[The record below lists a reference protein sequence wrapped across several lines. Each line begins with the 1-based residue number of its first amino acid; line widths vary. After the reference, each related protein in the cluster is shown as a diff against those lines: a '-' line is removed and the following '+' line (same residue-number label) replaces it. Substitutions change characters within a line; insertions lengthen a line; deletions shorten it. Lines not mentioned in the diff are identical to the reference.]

1 MLISNEWL
9 KEYVT
14 IDDSVSNL
22 AERITRTG
30 IEVDDLIDY
39 TKDIKNL
46 VVGFVKSK
54 DKHPDADKLNVCQ
67 VDIGEDEPV
76 QIVCGAPN
84 VDAGQ
89 YVIVAKVGG
98 RLPGGIKIKRAKL
111 RGERSEG
118 MICSLQEIGISS
130 NYIPKSFE
138 SGIYVFSE
146 SQVPG
151 TDALQAL
158 YLDDQVMEFDLTP
171 NRADALSMI
180 GTAYE
185 VAALYNTKMTKPDTT
200 SNELELSANDELT
213 VTIENEDKVPYYS
226 ARVVHD
232 VTIEPSPI
240 WMQARLIKAGIR
252 PINNVVDISNYVL
265 LEYGQP
271 LHMFDQDAI
280 GSQQIVV
287 RQANEGEKMT
297 TLDDTERELLTSD
310 IVITNGQTPIALAGV
325 MGGDFSEVKEQ
336 TSNIV
341 IEGAI
346 FDPVSIRH
354 TSRRLNLRSE
364 SSSRFEKG
372 IATEFVDEAVDRAC
386 YLLQTYANGKV
397 LKDRVSSGEL
407 GAFITPI
414 DITADKI
421 NRTIGFDLSQNDIV
435 TIFNQLGF
443 DTEIND
449 DVITVLVPSRRK
461 DITIKEDLIEEV
473 ARIYG
478 YDDIPSTLPV
488 FDKVTSG
495 QLTDR
500 QYKTRMVK
508 EVLEGAGLDQAIT
521 YSLVSKEDATAFS
534 MQQRQTI
541 DLLMPMSE
549 AHASLRQ
556 SLLPHLIEA
565 ASYNVARKN
574 KDVKLFEIGNVFF
587 ANGEGE
593 LPDQVEYL
601 SGILTGDYVVN
612 QWQGK
617 KETVDFYL
625 AKGVVDRVSEKL
637 NLEFSYRRADIDGLH
652 PGRTAEILLENKVV
666 GFIGELHPT
675 LAADNDLK
683 RTYVFELNFDA
694 LMSVS
699 VGYINYQ
706 PIPRFPGMSRDIA
719 LEVDQNIPAADLL
732 STIHAHGGNI
742 LKDTLVFDVYQGEH
756 LEKGKKSIAIRLNY
770 LDTEETL
777 TDERVSKVQAEIEA
791 ALIEQGEVVEIG
803 RAHV

>member
-14 IDDSVSNL
+14 IDDSVSDL

-54 DKHPDADKLNVCQ
+54 EKHPDADKLNVCQ

-146 SQVPG
+146 AQVPG

-185 VAALYNTKMTKPDTT
+185 VAALYNTKMTKPETT

-521 YSLVSKEDATAFS
+521 YSLVSKEDATAFA

-694 LMSVS
+694 LMAVS

-791 ALIEQGEVVEIG
+791 ALIEQGAVI
-803 RAHV
+803 R

>member
-54 DKHPDADKLNVCQ
+54 EKHPDADKLNVCQ

-146 SQVPG
+146 AQVPG

-185 VAALYNTKMTKPDTT
+185 VAALYNTKMTKPETT
-200 SNELELSANDELT
+200 SNELDLSANDELT

-265 LEYGQP
+265 LEYCQP

-666 GFIGELHPT
+666 GFIGELHPI

-694 LMSVS
+694 LMAVS

-791 ALIEQGEVVEIG
+791 ALIEQGAVI
-803 RAHV
+803 R

>member
-54 DKHPDADKLNVCQ
+54 EKHPDADKLNVCQ

-185 VAALYNTKMTKPDTT
+185 VAALYNTKMTKPETT

-449 DVITVLVPSRRK
+449 DVITVQVPSRRK

-488 FDKVTSG
+488 FEKVTSG

-521 YSLVSKEDATAFS
+521 YSLVSKEDATAFA

-652 PGRTAEILLENKVV
+652 PGRTAEILLENKAV

-694 LMSVS
+694 LMAVS

-791 ALIEQGEVVEIG
+791 ALIEQGAVI
-803 RAHV
+803 R

>member
-54 DKHPDADKLNVCQ
+54 EKHPDADKLNVCQ

-185 VAALYNTKMTKPDTT
+185 VAALYNTKMTKPETT

-325 MGGDFSEVKEQ
+325 MGGDFSEVKEH

-346 FDPVSIRH
+346 FDSVSIRH

-449 DVITVLVPSRRK
+449 DVITVQVPSRRK

-488 FDKVTSG
+488 FEKVTSG

-521 YSLVSKEDATAFS
+521 YSLVSKEDATAFA
-534 MQQRQTI
+534 MRQRQTI

-625 AKGVVDRVSEKL
+625 AKGVVDRVAEKL

-694 LMSVS
+694 LMAVS

-719 LEVDQNIPAADLL
+719 LEVNQNIPAADLL

-791 ALIEQGEVVEIG
+791 ALIKQGAVI
-803 RAHV
+803 R

>member
-14 IDDSVSNL
+14 IDDSVSDL

-54 DKHPDADKLNVCQ
+54 EKHPDADKLNVCQ

-185 VAALYNTKMTKPDTT
+185 VAALYNTKMTKPETT

-443 DTEIND
+443 DAEIND

-694 LMSVS
+694 LMAVS

-791 ALIEQGEVVEIG
+791 ALIEQGAVI
-803 RAHV
+803 R

>member
-54 DKHPDADKLNVCQ
+54 EKHPDADKLNVCQ

-185 VAALYNTKMTKPDTT
+185 VAALYNTKMTKPETT

-325 MGGDFSEVKEQ
+325 MGGDFSEVKEH

-407 GAFITPI
+407 SAFITPI

-449 DVITVLVPSRRK
+449 DVITVQVPSRRK

-488 FDKVTSG
+488 FEKVTSG

-521 YSLVSKEDATAFS
+521 YSLVSKEDATAFA

-617 KETVDFYL
+617 KETADFYL

-694 LMSVS
+694 LMAVS

-719 LEVDQNIPAADLL
+719 LEVNQNIPAADLL

-791 ALIEQGEVVEIG
+791 ALIEQGAVI
-803 RAHV
+803 R

>member
-54 DKHPDADKLNVCQ
+54 EKDPDADKLNVCQ

-146 SQVPG
+146 AQVPG

-185 VAALYNTKMTKPDTT
+185 VAALYNTKMTKSETT
-200 SNELELSANDELT
+200 SNELDLSANDELT

-297 TLDDTERELLTSD
+297 TLDDIERELLTSD

-612 QWQGK
+612 QWQDK

-666 GFIGELHPT
+666 GFIGELHPI

-694 LMSVS
+694 LMAVS

-791 ALIEQGEVVEIG
+791 ALIEQGAVI
-803 RAHV
+803 R

>member
-14 IDDSVSNL
+14 IDDSVSDL

-54 DKHPDADKLNVCQ
+54 EKHPDADKLNVCQ

-146 SQVPG
+146 SRVPG

-185 VAALYNTKMTKPDTT
+185 VAALYNTKMTKPETT

-694 LMSVS
+694 LMAVS

-791 ALIEQGEVVEIG
+791 ALIEQGAVI
-803 RAHV
+803 R

>member
-54 DKHPDADKLNVCQ
+54 EKHPDADKLNVCQ

-130 NYIPKSFE
+130 NYVPKTFE

-146 SQVPG
+146 AQVPG

-185 VAALYNTKMTKPDTT
+185 VAALYNTKMTKPETT

-213 VTIENEDKVPYYS
+213 VTIENENKVPYYS

-265 LEYGQP
+265 LEHGQP

-372 IATEFVDEAVDRAC
+372 IVTEFVDEAVDRAC

-449 DVITVLVPSRRK
+449 DVITVQVPSRRK

-694 LMSVS
+694 LMAVS

-791 ALIEQGEVVEIG
+791 ALIEQGAVI
-803 RAHV
+803 R

>member
-54 DKHPDADKLNVCQ
+54 EKHPDADKLNVCQ

-185 VAALYNTKMTKPDTT
+185 VVALYNTKMTKPETT

-287 RQANEGEKMT
+287 RQANEDEKMT

-449 DVITVLVPSRRK
+449 DVITVQVPSRRK

-488 FDKVTSG
+488 FEKVTSG

-791 ALIEQGEVVEIG
+791 ALIEQGAVI
-803 RAHV
+803 R

>member
-54 DKHPDADKLNVCQ
+54 EKHPDADKLNVCQ

-118 MICSLQEIGISS
+118 VICSLQEIGISS

-791 ALIEQGEVVEIG
+791 ALIEQGAVI
-803 RAHV
+803 R

>member
-54 DKHPDADKLNVCQ
+54 EKHPDADKLNVCQ

-138 SGIYVFSE
+138 LGIFVFSE

-185 VAALYNTKMTKPDTT
+185 VAALYNTKMTKPETT

-240 WMQARLIKAGIR
+240 WMQVRLIKAGIR

-325 MGGDFSEVKEQ
+325 MGGDFSEVKEH

-449 DVITVLVPSRRK
+449 DVITVQVPSRRK

-488 FDKVTSG
+488 FEKVTSG

-521 YSLVSKEDATAFS
+521 YSLVSKEDATAFA

-652 PGRTAEILLENKVV
+652 PGRTAEILLENKVI

-694 LMSVS
+694 LMAVS

-791 ALIEQGEVVEIG
+791 ALIEQGAVI
-803 RAHV
+803 R

>member
-54 DKHPDADKLNVCQ
+54 EKHPDADKLNVCQ

-130 NYIPKSFE
+130 NYVPKTFE

-146 SQVPG
+146 AQVPG

-449 DVITVLVPSRRK
+449 DVITVQVPSRRK

-488 FDKVTSG
+488 FEKVTSG
-495 QLTDR
+495 QLTGR

-791 ALIEQGEVVEIG
+791 ALIEQGAVI
-803 RAHV
+803 R

>member
-14 IDDSVSNL
+14 IDDSVSDL

-54 DKHPDADKLNVCQ
+54 EKHPDADKLNVCQ

-185 VAALYNTKMTKPDTT
+185 VAALYNTKMTKPETT

-449 DVITVLVPSRRK
+449 DVITVLVSSRRK

-694 LMSVS
+694 LMAVS

-791 ALIEQGEVVEIG
+791 ALIEQGAVI
-803 RAHV
+803 R

>member
-54 DKHPDADKLNVCQ
+54 EKHPDADKLNVCQ

-98 RLPGGIKIKRAKL
+98 KLPGGIKIKRAKL

-185 VAALYNTKMTKPDTT
+185 VAALYNTKMTKPETT

-297 TLDDTERELLTSD
+297 TLDDTERELLMSD

-325 MGGDFSEVKEQ
+325 MGGDFSEVKEH

-346 FDPVSIRH
+346 FDSVSIRH

-449 DVITVLVPSRRK
+449 DVITEQVPSRRK

-488 FDKVTSG
+488 FEKVTSG

-521 YSLVSKEDATAFS
+521 YSLVSKEDATAFA

-791 ALIEQGEVVEIG
+791 ALIEQGAVI
-803 RAHV
+803 R

>member
-14 IDDSVSNL
+14 NDDSVSNL

-54 DKHPDADKLNVCQ
+54 EKHPDADKLNVCQ

-185 VAALYNTKMTKPDTT
+185 VAALYNTKMTKPETT

-325 MGGDFSEVKEQ
+325 MGGDFSEVKEH

-346 FDPVSIRH
+346 FDSVSIRH

-449 DVITVLVPSRRK
+449 DVITVQVPSRRK

-488 FDKVTSG
+488 FEKVTSG

-521 YSLVSKEDATAFS
+521 YSLVSKEDATAFA

-694 LMSVS
+694 LMAVS

-719 LEVDQNIPAADLL
+719 LEADQNIPAADLL

-791 ALIEQGEVVEIG
+791 ALIEQGAVI
-803 RAHV
+803 R

>member
-54 DKHPDADKLNVCQ
+54 EKHPDADKLNVCQ

-185 VAALYNTKMTKPDTT
+185 VAALYNTKMTKPETT

-325 MGGDFSEVKEQ
+325 MGGDFSEVKEH

-346 FDPVSIRH
+346 FDSVSIRH

-449 DVITVLVPSRRK
+449 DVITVQVPSRRK

-488 FDKVTSG
+488 FEKVTSG

-521 YSLVSKEDATAFS
+521 YSLVSKEDATAFA

-574 KDVKLFEIGNVFF
+574 KDVKLFEISNVFF

-625 AKGVVDRVSEKL
+625 AKGVVDRVAEKL

-694 LMSVS
+694 LMAVS

-719 LEVDQNIPAADLL
+719 LEVNQNIPAADLL

-791 ALIEQGEVVEIG
+791 ALIKQGAVI
-803 RAHV
+803 R

>member
-54 DKHPDADKLNVCQ
+54 EKHPDADKLNVCQ

-130 NYIPKSFE
+130 NYVPKTFE

-146 SQVPG
+146 AQVPG

-200 SNELELSANDELT
+200 SNELELSANNELT

-271 LHMFDQDAI
+271 LHIFDQDTI

-297 TLDDTERELLTSD
+297 TLDGTERELLTSD

-449 DVITVLVPSRRK
+449 DVITVQVPSRRK

-488 FDKVTSG
+488 FEKVTSG

-652 PGRTAEILLENKVV
+652 PGRTAEILLENKIV

-791 ALIEQGEVVEIG
+791 ALIEQGAVI
-803 RAHV
+803 R

>member
-54 DKHPDADKLNVCQ
+54 EKHPDADKLNVCQ

-130 NYIPKSFE
+130 NYVPNSFE

-325 MGGDFSEVKEQ
+325 MGGDFSEVKEH

-449 DVITVLVPSRRK
+449 DVITVQVPSRRK

-488 FDKVTSG
+488 FEKVTSG

-521 YSLVSKEDATAFS
+521 YSLVSKEDATAFA

-694 LMSVS
+694 LMAVS

-791 ALIEQGEVVEIG
+791 ALIEQGAVI
-803 RAHV
+803 R

>member
-54 DKHPDADKLNVCQ
+54 EKHPDADKLNVCQ

-130 NYIPKSFE
+130 NYVPKSFE

-325 MGGDFSEVKEQ
+325 MGGDFSEVKEH

-435 TIFNQLGF
+435 TIFNQLGV

-449 DVITVLVPSRRK
+449 DVITVQVPSRRK

-488 FDKVTSG
+488 FEKVTSG

-521 YSLVSKEDATAFS
+521 YSLVSKEDATAFA

-694 LMSVS
+694 LMAVS

-791 ALIEQGEVVEIG
+791 ALIEQGAVI
-803 RAHV
+803 R

>member
-54 DKHPDADKLNVCQ
+54 EKHPDADKLNVCQ

-138 SGIYVFSE
+138 SGIFVFSE

-185 VAALYNTKMTKPDTT
+185 VAALYNTKMTKPETT

-240 WMQARLIKAGIR
+240 WMQVRLIKAGIR

-325 MGGDFSEVKEQ
+325 MGGDFSEVKEH

-449 DVITVLVPSRRK
+449 DVITVQVPSRRK

-488 FDKVTSG
+488 FEKVTSG

-521 YSLVSKEDATAFS
+521 YSLVSKEDATAFA

-556 SLLPHLIEA
+556 RLLPHLIEA

-652 PGRTAEILLENKVV
+652 PGRTAEILLENKVI

-694 LMSVS
+694 LMAVS

-791 ALIEQGEVVEIG
+791 ALIEQGAVI
-803 RAHV
+803 R

>member
-54 DKHPDADKLNVCQ
+54 EKHPDADKLNVCQ

-138 SGIYVFSE
+138 SGIFVFSE

-185 VAALYNTKMTKPDTT
+185 VAALYNTKMTKPETT

-240 WMQARLIKAGIR
+240 WMQVRLIKAGIR

-325 MGGDFSEVKEQ
+325 MGGDFSEVKEH

-449 DVITVLVPSRRK
+449 DVITVQVPSRRK

-488 FDKVTSG
+488 FEKVTSG

-521 YSLVSKEDATAFS
+521 YSLVSKEDATAFA

-625 AKGVVDRVSEKL
+625 AKGVVDRLSEKL

-652 PGRTAEILLENKVV
+652 PGRTAEILLENKVI

-694 LMSVS
+694 LMAVS

-791 ALIEQGEVVEIG
+791 ALIEQGAVI
-803 RAHV
+803 R

>member
-54 DKHPDADKLNVCQ
+54 EKHPDADKLNVCQ

-185 VAALYNTKMTKPDTT
+185 VAALYNTKMTKPETT

-226 ARVVHD
+226 ARVVHN

-325 MGGDFSEVKEQ
+325 MGGDFSEVKEH

-346 FDPVSIRH
+346 FDSVSIRH

-449 DVITVLVPSRRK
+449 DVITVQVPSRRK

-488 FDKVTSG
+488 FEKVTSG

-521 YSLVSKEDATAFS
+521 YSLVSKEDATAFA

-565 ASYNVARKN
+565 TSYNVARKN

-694 LMSVS
+694 LMAVS

-706 PIPRFPGMSRDIA
+706 PIPIFPGMSRDIA

-791 ALIEQGEVVEIG
+791 ALIEQGAVI
-803 RAHV
+803 R

>member
-54 DKHPDADKLNVCQ
+54 EKHPDADKLNVCQ

-146 SQVPG
+146 AQVPG

-200 SNELELSANDELT
+200 SNELELSANNELT

-297 TLDDTERELLTSD
+297 TLDGTERELLTSD

-449 DVITVLVPSRRK
+449 DVITVQVPSRRK

-488 FDKVTSG
+488 FEKVTSG

-625 AKGVVDRVSEKL
+625 AKGIVDRVSEKL

-694 LMSVS
+694 LMAVS

-732 STIHAHGGNI
+732 ST
-742 LKDTLVFDVYQGEH
+742 
-756 LEKGKKSIAIRLNY
+756 
-770 LDTEETL
+770 
-777 TDERVSKVQAEIEA
+777 
-791 ALIEQGEVVEIG
+791 
-803 RAHV
+803 

>member
-240 WMQARLIKAGIR
+240 WMQERLIKAGIR

-791 ALIEQGEVVEIG
+791 ALIEQGAVI
-803 RAHV
+803 R

>member
-54 DKHPDADKLNVCQ
+54 EKHPDADKLNVCQ

-84 VDAGQ
+84 IDAGQ

-146 SQVPG
+146 AQVPG

-694 LMSVS
+694 LMAVS

-791 ALIEQGEVVEIG
+791 ALIEQGAVI
-803 RAHV
+803 R

>member
-54 DKHPDADKLNVCQ
+54 EKHPDADKLNVCQ

-185 VAALYNTKMTKPDTT
+185 VAALYNTKMTKPETT

-226 ARVVHD
+226 ARVVRD

-449 DVITVLVPSRRK
+449 DVITVQVPSRRK

-488 FDKVTSG
+488 FEKVTSG

-521 YSLVSKEDATAFS
+521 YSLVSKEDATAFA

-694 LMSVS
+694 LMAVS

-791 ALIEQGEVVEIG
+791 ALIEQGAVI
-803 RAHV
+803 R

>member
-54 DKHPDADKLNVCQ
+54 EKHPDADKLNVCQ

-118 MICSLQEIGISS
+118 MIFSLQEIGISS

-138 SGIYVFSE
+138 SGIFVFSE

-185 VAALYNTKMTKPDTT
+185 VAALYNTKMTKPETT

-240 WMQARLIKAGIR
+240 WMQVRLIKAGIR

-325 MGGDFSEVKEQ
+325 MGGDFSEVKEH

-449 DVITVLVPSRRK
+449 DVITVQVPSRRK

-488 FDKVTSG
+488 FEKVTSG

-521 YSLVSKEDATAFS
+521 YSLVSKEDATAFA

-652 PGRTAEILLENKVV
+652 PGRTAEILLENKVI

-694 LMSVS
+694 LMAVS
-699 VGYINYQ
+699 VDYINYQ

-791 ALIEQGEVVEIG
+791 ALIEQGAVI
-803 RAHV
+803 R

>member
-14 IDDSVSNL
+14 NDDSVSNL

-54 DKHPDADKLNVCQ
+54 EKHPDADKLNVCQ

-185 VAALYNTKMTKPDTT
+185 VAALYNTKMTKPETT

-240 WMQARLIKAGIR
+240 WMQVRLIKAGIR

-325 MGGDFSEVKEQ
+325 MGGDFSEVKEH

-346 FDPVSIRH
+346 FDSVSIRH

-364 SSSRFEKG
+364 SSSHFEKG

-449 DVITVLVPSRRK
+449 DVITVQVPSRRK

-488 FDKVTSG
+488 FEKVTSG

-521 YSLVSKEDATAFS
+521 YSLVSKEDATAFA

-694 LMSVS
+694 LMAVS

-791 ALIEQGEVVEIG
+791 ALIEQGAVI
-803 RAHV
+803 R

>member
-54 DKHPDADKLNVCQ
+54 EKHPDADKLNVCQ

-84 VDAGQ
+84 VAAGQ

-146 SQVPG
+146 AQVPG

-185 VAALYNTKMTKPDTT
+185 VAALYNTKMTKPETT
-200 SNELELSANDELT
+200 SNELDLSANDELT

-612 QWQGK
+612 QWQDK

-666 GFIGELHPT
+666 GFIGELHPI

-694 LMSVS
+694 LMAVS

-791 ALIEQGEVVEIG
+791 ALIEQGAVI
-803 RAHV
+803 R

>member
-54 DKHPDADKLNVCQ
+54 EKHPDADKLNVCQ

-130 NYIPKSFE
+130 NYVPKTFE

-146 SQVPG
+146 AQVPG

-200 SNELELSANDELT
+200 SNELELSANNELT

-297 TLDDTERELLTSD
+297 TLDGTERELLTSD

-449 DVITVLVPSRRK
+449 DVITVQVPSRRK

-488 FDKVTSG
+488 FEKVTSG

-601 SGILTGDYVVN
+601 SVILTGDYVVN

-652 PGRTAEILLENKVV
+652 PGRTAEILLENKIV

-791 ALIEQGEVVEIG
+791 ALIEQGAVI
-803 RAHV
+803 R

>member
-54 DKHPDADKLNVCQ
+54 EKHPDADKLNVCQ

-185 VAALYNTKMTKPDTT
+185 VAALYNTKMTKPETT

-240 WMQARLIKAGIR
+240 WMQACLIKAGIR

-325 MGGDFSEVKEQ
+325 MGGDFSEVKEH

-346 FDPVSIRH
+346 FDSVSIRH

-449 DVITVLVPSRRK
+449 DVITVQVPSRRK

-488 FDKVTSG
+488 FEKVTSG

-521 YSLVSKEDATAFS
+521 YSLVSKEDATAFA

-625 AKGVVDRVSEKL
+625 AKGVVDRVAEKL

-694 LMSVS
+694 LMAVS

-719 LEVDQNIPAADLL
+719 LEVNQNIPAADLL

-791 ALIEQGEVVEIG
+791 ALIKQGAVI
-803 RAHV
+803 R